1 MLKELQKNAAFR
13 DPTLAAANLAA
24 AQMDAMKNAAKNS
37 GGAAIGFM
45 GMNMAQS
52 AGGIDTN
59 ALYAQAAQQQAAQ
72 HQAAPAAQPKASAGG
87 WTCPTCGKSDNT
99 GKFCSECGTKKPE
112 DSSWFC
118 PECGHKNTGKFCPE
132 CGTPRP

>member
-1 MLKELQKNAAFR
+1 
-13 DPTLAAANLAA
+13 
-24 AQMDAMKNAAKNS
+24 
-37 GGAAIGFM
+37 M
-45 GMNMAQS
+45 GYNMAQN
-52 AGGIDTN
+52 AGGGFNPAT
-59 ALYAQAAQQQAAQ
+59 LYAMGQQQPQ
-72 HQAAPAAQPKASAGG
+72 QPAAPAADG

-112 DSSWFC
+112 DQSWFC

>member
-1 MLKELQKNAAFR
+1 
-13 DPTLAAANLAA
+13 
-24 AQMDAMKNAAKNS
+24 
-37 GGAAIGFM
+37 
-45 GMNMAQS
+45 
-52 AGGIDTN
+52 
-59 ALYAQAAQQQAAQ
+59 
-72 HQAAPAAQPKASAGG
+72 PKASAGG

-112 DSSWFC
+112 DQSWFC